1 MLRSRASEI
10 REAGD
15 HPSRCSHQ
23 PGPVERM
30 RWSRM
35 RCGKVIPAQLLYL
48 RRNHRNV
55 ERGSCKLF
63 LAGVLPCLFCQ
74 AKPNAH
80 TQISDEDRQHDQP
93 ECEGIEHGFEKESF
107 NQPFRTYIQPWQSN
121 MQYVEARL
129 QPPHFWRRRLPRSR
143 TLLAA

>member
-1 MLRSRASEI
+1 
-10 REAGD
+10 
-15 HPSRCSHQ
+15 
-23 PGPVERM
+23 
-30 RWSRM
+30 M

-63 LAGVLPCLFCQ
+63 LAGALPCLFCQ

-107 NQPFRTYIQPWQSN
+107 NQPFRTYIQPWQTN
-121 MQYVEARL
+121 MQYVEPGCSRL
-129 QPPHFWRRRLPRSR
+129 IFGADVYHEAEPYWLPDVISA
-143 TLLAA
+143 TNPV